1 MSQDAPKQPASKSET
16 AHANYANPS
25 CSQILVTCCKN
36 EPASKLKLWSNLLMS
51 IYGSTSNNIGADE
64 ATSQTSLSKLSLEE
78 FLHLRTWH
86 TGYTPL
92 VRLLFCLLSCLV
104 VLWDAMLLATLL
116 HFHITLEKVLATLI
130 AVTLWFGLY
139 RGLYTQPWSP
149 ISLPGVGAPFKYI
162 QSENTRSGH

>member
-1 MSQDAPKQPASKSET
+1 MRKRP
-16 AHANYANPS
+16 
-25 CSQILVTCCKN
+25 QILVICCKN

-51 IYGSTSNNIGADE
+51 IYGSASNNIGAGGDE
-64 ATSQTSLSKLSLEE
+64 SASQTPLSKLSLEE

-104 VLWDAMLLATLL
+104 VLWDTMLLATLV